1 MKRAVLAL
9 AVAVGIVV
17 LALGGSPAAGTG
29 GEGGKPECAEN
40 AVICTEVNRS
50 IGYAGAYTG
59 HDEPSLLFYSNR
71 AGAGSSMTYQLTL
84 PTEPSTLPTQSGGG
98 GTFD

>member
-1 MKRAVLAL
+1 MKRPVPAL
-9 AVAVGIVV
+9 AAAVGIVV
-17 LALGGSPAAGTG
+17 LTLGGSPAAGTG

-59 HDEPSLLFYSNR
+59 HDEPSLLFYSN
-71 AGAGSSMTYQLTL
+71 AAGSGNSMTYRITL
-84 PTEPSTLPTQSGGG
+84 PTEPPTPPRQDGTGG
-98 GTFD
+98 